1 MTPEKKYEL
10 FEGEINDELS
20 VEEQEMFSK
29 ILEED
34 KSVAEEFRLY
44 KRWNSYLEANV
55 NADEERADLENNLKS
70 IGESFFEKKQTQKET
85 KVLKIPSW
93 GYAVA
98 ASLAILLGVY
108 TFVKTGS
115 TYNDF
120 VSIPELSI
128 TERSIDNE
136 LVKKTED
143 AFNSAEY
150 SEAEVYLSELL
161 KNDRDNS
168 EYNFYLGIT
177 LVEQDKYKK
186 ASEVF
191 GKLQKGT
198 SIYKYKAIW
207 FEALN
212 QLKQGK
218 KDQCKSLLKQL
229 PNEAEDYQKAQELLK
244 EI

>member
-10 FEGEINDELS
+10 FEGKINNELS
-20 VEEQEMFSK
+20 VEEQEIFSK
-29 ILEED
+29 ILEQD

-44 KRWNSYLEANV
+44 KRWSSYLEANV

-115 TYNDF
+115 SYNDF

-128 TERSIDNE
+128 TERGVDDE
-136 LVKKTED
+136 LIKKAED

-150 SEAEVYLSELL
+150 SEAEIHLSELL
-161 KNDRDNS
+161 KNDIDNS

-191 GKLQKGT
+191 GKLQNGK
-198 SIYKYKAIW
+198 SVYRYKAIW

-212 QLKQGK
+212 QLKQGE

-244 EI
+244 QI